1 MIVIQTRLTRSGR
14 RMVTISQ
21 DQVDSLAGNCY
32 EVIGE
37 DGRNKIII
45 STRSVRD
52 PRFAEHELCNALLP
66 PEHGQASTLTR
77 GPCWRGPG
85 MWSGVMWTPSRRS
98 VGAASGV

>member
-45 STRSVRD
+45 STRSIRH
-52 PRFAEHELCNALLP
+52 PRC
-66 PEHGQASTLTR
+66 
-77 GPCWRGPG
+77 
-85 MWSGVMWTPSRRS
+85 
-98 VGAASGV
+98 VGH